1 VVIRVLRYM
10 DLTHRD
16 YDAFWFVIREKKER
30 ERLGEKKREKEE
42 IGRKQN

>member
-1 VVIRVLRYM
+1 M

-16 YDAFWFVIREKKER
+16 YDAFWFLIKEKKKER
-30 ERLGEKKREKEE
+30 ERLGEKKREEEE